1 VSKDERIVKSS
12 LERLPKGQPDW
23 QRLDQLTDEEIETA
37 IRQDPGAAPI
47 GTEEW
52 FERAQL

>member
-12 LERLPKGQPDW
+12 LERLPKGQTDW